1 VKAIFSDSW
10 NYIST
15 LSFRKIWNVTLNY
28 SSYFFTIIFRKPFH
42 WGMPVSASI
51 EATTSCNL
59 KCPECPSGLR
69 KFTRPTG
76 TIDPEH
82 FQKYIDPL
90 SKNLLFLMLYF
101 QGEPYLNKTFFDLV
115 KYAKTKN
122 IYTATSS
129 NGHFLNDENAR
140 NTIESRLDRLI
151 ISLDGT
157 DQESYESYRRGGD
170 FDKVITGIK
179 TLVEYKKKLKSK
191 KPFIILQFL
200 VQKNNEHQLA
210 EIADLSRQLDVDKLE
225 LKTAQFY
232 DFKNSNPLMPTN
244 TKYSRYSQNT
254 DGTFSLKMKIKN
266 RCLRMWQSL
275 VITWDGKVVPC
286 CFDKDA
292 QHQLGDLNNTS
303 LKKIWNSSDYDA
315 FRKNIFSNRKKIDI
329 CCNCTE

>member
-1 VKAIFSDSW
+1 
-10 NYIST
+10 
-15 LSFRKIWNVTLNY
+15 
-28 SSYFFTIIFRKPFH
+28 
-42 WGMPVSASI
+42 MPVSASI